1 MLRIMKV
8 AMSTILSKRM
18 MLHMVALTTVWSGNA
33 VLLAQSCPAGTARV
47 TTSYGSYCGTGSSTA
62 PSQEHQKSEI
72 PCPPGTTRIQTSYGS
87 YCGTGSLPTESSQ
100 TNPQPYPS
108 VGNRVSGAGIPSF
121 LFRMDTVMTPQE
133 YSESGIAGLM
143 PLQRAAL
150 DKWLNRFIDT
160 VIQAALQSQPAL
172 EQPHKS
178 VPDTHRYQSTSYFGT
193 GSGHWIQT
201 VSGNGAIVQLE
212 DGSVWSIDSI
222 DQIDTALW
230 LPITDITVLEGRY
243 GGYILVN
250 TEDGEQAHATYLG
263 AH

>member
-1 MLRIMKV
+1 MRHTMNV
-8 AMSTILSKRM
+8 AISTVLSKRM
-18 MLHMVALTTVWSGNA
+18 MLYVALVTTVWSGNA
-33 VLLAQSCPAGTARV
+33 ILLAQSCPAGTTRV

-62 PSQEHQKSEI
+62 PSQEQKSEI
-72 PCPPGTTRIQTSYGS
+72 PCPPGTTRIETSYGS

-100 TNPQPYPS
+100 TNLQPHPS
-108 VGNRVSGAGIPSF
+108 VGNPVSGTGISSV
-121 LFRMDTVMTPQE
+121 LFRMDTVMTLQE

-160 VIQAALQSQPAL
+160 VISAALQSQPAL
-172 EQPHKS
+172 EQPQKS
-178 VPDTHRYQSTSYFGT
+178 LPDTYRHQSTGYFGT

-230 LPITDITVLEGRY
+230 LPVTDITVIEGRY

-263 AH
+263 PH